1 MRGKR
6 NIWSLRGSDL
16 RMFVFTPVMFV
27 MAIVGIL
34 LCIIQDVILLGLYQK
49 HANNVND
56 PNLSK

>member
-1 MRGKR
+1 MWNYILFG
-6 NIWSLRGSDL
+6 L
-16 RMFVFTPVMFV
+16 RMFGFTPVMFV